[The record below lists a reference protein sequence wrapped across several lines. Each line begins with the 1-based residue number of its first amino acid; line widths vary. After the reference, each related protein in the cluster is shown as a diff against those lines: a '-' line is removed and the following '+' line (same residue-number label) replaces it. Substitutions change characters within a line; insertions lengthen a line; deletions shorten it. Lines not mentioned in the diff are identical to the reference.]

1 MCAMLSP
8 KLKPAVT
15 GFITPIARG
24 ALAIGLTPNAVSFV
38 GALGVVAS
46 SFWFYPRGE
55 FLLGTVIATIFILS
69 DLFDGTMARL
79 TDSEGTP
86 WGAFIDSTLDRI
98 ADSSLLIGV
107 ALFLHDREDP
117 LLVGVLIALMVSFLI
132 PYIRAKAEALS
143 IECSVGVAE
152 RTERLIIIL
161 AGIGFEGL
169 GVPFALSGA
178 IAILIVLGLI
188 TIFQRV
194 HVVKQAMQ

>member
-1 MCAMLSP
+1 MLSP

-24 ALAIGLTPNAVSFV
+24 ALAIGLTPNAVSLV

-107 ALFLHDREDP
+107 ALFLHDRADP
-117 LLVGVLIALMVSFLI
+117 LLVGVLIAVMVSFLI